1 MEMFLLAR
9 ATISIPAYPF
19 DSVCRR
25 SMMEFVFRRELNR
38 VQIPPACVTTWNK
51 CKPLDYRKAAVG
63 RATRC
68 WLVLNQ
74 PLLTRYSFSYT
85 DVHLSEWFQKNFA
98 TTFSK
103 WQRWRAE
110 LVFSINYFRNLLLYF
125 FVNSLDTTT
134 QFDEIMYF
142 LQLNNYTD
150 LYIIL
155 STWKM
160 KNPFRIR
167 GTDWTKLI

>member
-1 MEMFLLAR
+1 MCRFRRPVLRPE
-9 ATISIPAYPF
+9 TNVSHWITEK
-19 DSVCRR
+19 RR
-25 SMMEFVFRRELNR
+25 SDEPRG
-38 VQIPPACVTTWNK
+38 
-51 CKPLDYRKAAVG
+51 VG
-63 RATRC
+63 SC
-68 WLVLNQ
+68 WTSHSLPVN
-74 PLLTRYSFSYT
+74 SFSYT

-134 QFDEIMYF
+134 QFDEIMCF

-160 KNPFRIR
+160 KNTFRIR

>member
-1 MEMFLLAR
+1 MCRFRRPVLRPE
-9 ATISIPAYPF
+9 TNVSHWITEK
-19 DSVCRR
+19 RR
-25 SMMEFVFRRELNR
+25 SDEPRG
-38 VQIPPACVTTWNK
+38 
-51 CKPLDYRKAAVG
+51 VG
-63 RATRC
+63 SC
-68 WLVLNQ
+68 WTSHSLPVN
-74 PLLTRYSFSYT
+74 SFSYT

-134 QFDEIMYF
+134 QFDEIVCF

-160 KNPFRIR
+160 KNTFRIR

>member
-1 MEMFLLAR
+1 MCRFRRPVLRPE
-9 ATISIPAYPF
+9 TNVSHWITEK
-19 DSVCRR
+19 RR
-25 SMMEFVFRRELNR
+25 SDEPRG
-38 VQIPPACVTTWNK
+38 
-51 CKPLDYRKAAVG
+51 VG
-63 RATRC
+63 SC
-68 WLVLNQ
+68 WTSHSLPVN
-74 PLLTRYSFSYT
+74 SFSYT

-134 QFDEIMYF
+134 QFDEIVCF

>member
-1 MEMFLLAR
+1 MCRFRRPVLRPE
-9 ATISIPAYPF
+9 TNVSHWITEK
-19 DSVCRR
+19 RR
-25 SMMEFVFRRELNR
+25 SDEPRG
-38 VQIPPACVTTWNK
+38 
-51 CKPLDYRKAAVG
+51 VG
-63 RATRC
+63 SC
-68 WLVLNQ
+68 WTSHSLPVN
-74 PLLTRYSFSYT
+74 SFSYT

-134 QFDEIMYF
+134 QFDEIVCF

-160 KNPFRIR
+160 KNTFRIR
-167 GTDWTKLI
+167 GTDWN

>member
-1 MEMFLLAR
+1 MCRFRRPVLRPE
-9 ATISIPAYPF
+9 TNVSHWITEK
-19 DSVCRR
+19 RR
-25 SMMEFVFRRELNR
+25 SDEPRG
-38 VQIPPACVTTWNK
+38 
-51 CKPLDYRKAAVG
+51 VG
-63 RATRC
+63 SC
-68 WLVLNQ
+68 WTSHSLPVN
-74 PLLTRYSFSYT
+74 SFSYT

-134 QFDEIMYF
+134 QFDEIMCF

-155 STWKM
+155 SMWKM
-160 KNPFRIR
+160 KNTFRIR

>member
-1 MEMFLLAR
+1 MCRFRRPVLRPE
-9 ATISIPAYPF
+9 TNVSHWITEK
-19 DSVCRR
+19 RR
-25 SMMEFVFRRELNR
+25 SDEPRG
-38 VQIPPACVTTWNK
+38 
-51 CKPLDYRKAAVG
+51 VG
-63 RATRC
+63 SC
-68 WLVLNQ
+68 WTSHSLPVN
-74 PLLTRYSFSYT
+74 SFSYT

-134 QFDEIMYF
+134 QFDEIMCF

-160 KNPFRIR
+160 KNTFRIR
-167 GTDWTKLI
+167 GIDWTKLI

>member
-1 MEMFLLAR
+1 MCRFRRPVLRPE
-9 ATISIPAYPF
+9 TNVSHWITEK
-19 DSVCRR
+19 RR
-25 SMMEFVFRRELNR
+25 SDEPRG
-38 VQIPPACVTTWNK
+38 
-51 CKPLDYRKAAVG
+51 VG
-63 RATRC
+63 SC
-68 WLVLNQ
+68 WTSHFLPVN
-74 PLLTRYSFSYT
+74 SFSYT

-134 QFDEIMYF
+134 QFDEIMCF

-160 KNPFRIR
+160 KNTFRIR

>member
-1 MEMFLLAR
+1 MCRFRRPVLRPE
-9 ATISIPAYPF
+9 TNVSHWITEK
-19 DSVCRR
+19 RR
-25 SMMEFVFRRELNR
+25 SDEPRG
-38 VQIPPACVTTWNK
+38 
-51 CKPLDYRKAAVG
+51 VG
-63 RATRC
+63 SC
-68 WLVLNQ
+68 WTSHSLPVN
-74 PLLTRYSFSYT
+74 SFSYT

-134 QFDEIMYF
+134 QFDEIMCF

>member
-1 MEMFLLAR
+1 MCRFRRPVLRPE
-9 ATISIPAYPF
+9 TNVSHWITEK
-19 DSVCRR
+19 RR
-25 SMMEFVFRRELNR
+25 SDEPRG
-38 VQIPPACVTTWNK
+38 
-51 CKPLDYRKAAVG
+51 VG
-63 RATRC
+63 SC
-68 WLVLNQ
+68 WTSHSLPVN
-74 PLLTRYSFSYT
+74 SFSYT

>member
-1 MEMFLLAR
+1 MCRFRRPVLRPE
-9 ATISIPAYPF
+9 TNVSHWITEK
-19 DSVCRR
+19 RR
-25 SMMEFVFRRELNR
+25 SDEPRG
-38 VQIPPACVTTWNK
+38 
-51 CKPLDYRKAAVG
+51 VG
-63 RATRC
+63 SC
-68 WLVLNQ
+68 WTSHSLPVN
-74 PLLTRYSFSYT
+74 SFSYT

-103 WQRWRAE
+103 WQCWRAE

-134 QFDEIMYF
+134 QFDEIVCF

-167 GTDWTKLI
+167 GTDWTKLINN

>member
-1 MEMFLLAR
+1 MCRFRRPVLRPE
-9 ATISIPAYPF
+9 TNVSHWITEK
-19 DSVCRR
+19 RR
-25 SMMEFVFRRELNR
+25 SDEPRG
-38 VQIPPACVTTWNK
+38 
-51 CKPLDYRKAAVG
+51 VG
-63 RATRC
+63 SC
-68 WLVLNQ
+68 WTSHSLPVN
-74 PLLTRYSFSYT
+74 SFSYT

-134 QFDEIMYF
+134 QFDEIMCF
-142 LQLNNYTD
+142 LQFNNYTD

-160 KNPFRIR
+160 KNTFRIR

>member
-1 MEMFLLAR
+1 MCRFRRPVLRPE
-9 ATISIPAYPF
+9 TNVSHWITEK
-19 DSVCRR
+19 RR
-25 SMMEFVFRRELNR
+25 SDEPRG
-38 VQIPPACVTTWNK
+38 
-51 CKPLDYRKAAVG
+51 VG
-63 RATRC
+63 SC
-68 WLVLNQ
+68 WTSHSLPVN
-74 PLLTRYSFSYT
+74 SFSYT

-125 FVNSLDTTT
+125 FVNSLDTMT
-134 QFDEIMYF
+134 QFDEIMCF

>member
-1 MEMFLLAR
+1 MCRFRRPVLRPE
-9 ATISIPAYPF
+9 TNVSHWITEK
-19 DSVCRR
+19 RR
-25 SMMEFVFRRELNR
+25 SDEPRG
-38 VQIPPACVTTWNK
+38 
-51 CKPLDYRKAAVG
+51 VG
-63 RATRC
+63 SC
-68 WLVLNQ
+68 WTSHSLPVN
-74 PLLTRYSFSYT
+74 SFSYT

-103 WQRWRAE
+103 WQLWWAE

-134 QFDEIMYF
+134 QFDEIMCF